1 MKYEE
6 TMKQLVEALGGKEN
20 ISGLSHCTTRLRFI
34 LKDRSKV
41 DDKKVKNNPDV
52 KGIADSAGQYQVIIG
67 TSVGKAY
74 KVIVEDTGI
83 GESQASKQKDNRN
96 IGAKIIDAVNGVMA
110 PLVPAVI
117 GCSMIK
123 LLLVLLPQL
132 GILNTEGMTYA
143 FLKIMG
149 DGGFYFLPLL
159 VGASAA
165 KKFGTNPYIS
175 LAAVAILVH
184 PDFVSMVNDGVSMSL
199 LKVPVTSLSYSY
211 SVIPAITLVWIMSY
225 IEKLVD
231 KITPEIT
238 KNFLSP
244 LLTLFIS
251 GFLAF
256 TIVGPIGGWA
266 GNLLSVGVMYA
277 YEHFSWVSVAFIGAF
292 WEVMVMFGM
301 HHVFTPIIIAALA
314 STGFEG
320 LVMVGALGANLAQG
334 GASIAVALKSKNQRL
349 KQEAG
354 ACGIATLIGGIT
366 EPTLYGITL
375 PLKKPM
381 YASMIAGGVA
391 GLFAGLMKVVAYSS
405 AAPALVTTVQYLDGS
420 TKAIIGVAGT
430 CVIAIVLSFV
440 LTWAFGFEDPVDEEE
455 EENTSNVPEISI
467 KDTAIIGSPLT
478 GKVIPL
484 PEVKDNVF
492 SQEVLGKGM
501 AVVPE
506 DGKVISPVNGKI
518 LVHPESKHCIGMVSD
533 DGIELL
539 IHVGMDTVELNG
551 KPFTSH
557 VKAGDTVKKGDLL
570 LEVDIEAIKK
580 AGYDVT
586 TPVIVG
592 NTVEFKNVT
601 GLEVSQVKAL
611 DDLIEV
617 EA

>member
-34 LKDRSKV
+34 LKDKSKV
-41 DDKKVKNNPDV
+41 NEKKVRNNPDV

-67 TSVGKAY
+67 TSVDKAY
-74 KVIVEDTGI
+74 KVIVADTGI
-83 GESQASKQKDNRN
+83 GESQAPKEKDNRN

-132 GILNTEGMTYA
+132 GVLSTEGMTYS

-159 VGASAA
+159 VAASAA

-175 LAAVAILVH
+175 LAATAILVH
-184 PDFVSMVNDGVSMSL
+184 PDFVTMVNNGVAMSMF
-199 LKVPVTSLSYSY
+199 KVPVTSLSYSY
-211 SVIPAITLVWIMSY
+211 SVIPAITLIWIMSY

-277 YEHFSWVSVAFIGAF
+277 YEHFSWLSVAFIGAF

-301 HHVFTPIIIAALA
+301 HHVFTPIIISALA

-334 GASIAVALKSKNQRL
+334 GASLAVAMKSKNQRI

-354 ACGIATLIGGIT
+354 ACGIATLVGGIT

-405 AAPALVTTVQYLDGS
+405 AAPALVTTVQYLNGS

-430 CVIAIVLSFV
+430 CVIAIALSFI
-440 LTWAFGFEDPVDEEE
+440 LTCAFGFEDPVDEDEE
-455 EENTSNVPEISI
+455 EEDNAGKITVKGTEIV
-467 KDTAIIGSPLT
+467 ASPLT

-484 PEVKDNVF
+484 AEVKDNVF

-506 DGKVISPVNGKI
+506 DGKLVSPVDGKI
-518 LVHPESKHCIGMVSD
+518 LVHPDSKHCIGMMSD

-551 KPFTSH
+551 KPFVSH
-557 VKAGDTVKKGDLL
+557 VKAGDVVKKGDLL
-570 LEVDIEAIKK
+570 LEIDIDAIKK

-592 NTVEFKNVT
+592 NTVEFKNVQ
-601 GLEVSQVKAL
+601 GLDIKEVKAL
-611 DDLIEV
+611 EDLIEV